1 MRALSLLFFASGC
14 AALIYETV
22 WFHLVQL
29 VVGASSISVAVLLR
43 SFMGG
48 IALGSAWLAFAA
60 RVMADGTVRD
70 VRSGTGAGQTKE
82 YYLNRPVVNGVD
94 DRGGA
99 MAPLAALEV
108 ETLRRGNRP

>member
-1 MRALSLLFFASGC
+1 MLLRPLLLLFFASGC

-29 VVGASSISVAVLLR
+29 VVAASSISVAVLLC

-48 IALGSAWLAFAA
+48 LALDSAWLP
-60 RVMADGTVRD
+60 RLMH
-70 VRSGTGAGQTKE
+70 GA
-82 YYLNRPVVNGVD
+82 D

-99 MAPLAALEV
+99 MALLAAIELE
-108 ETLRRGNRP
+108 ELRRVR